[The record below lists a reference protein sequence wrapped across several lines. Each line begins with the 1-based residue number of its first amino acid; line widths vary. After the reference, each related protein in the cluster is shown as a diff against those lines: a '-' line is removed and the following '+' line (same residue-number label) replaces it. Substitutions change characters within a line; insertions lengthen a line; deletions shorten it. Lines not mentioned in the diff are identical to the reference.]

1 LKGSAHG
8 PPPSAQPFGASFQ
21 TALRPFFPPASGLA
35 CLAPAAIQTDALQP
49 SKMELRSQHQERA
62 QFIQVKGHANKLS
75 RMHNRFIGRISKN
88 HRESFGR
95 AVMNAGPI
103 DLLTG
108 RREISAVILD
118 YGEVLCSPPSPDAIA
133 GMAGV
138 LGIDAQNFLAIYR
151 SSRNPYDR
159 GDLTAHAYWVEF
171 ARRANVPIG
180 HQDIRKL
187 RRLDVAMWSNVTEE
201 MTEWLARVHSG
212 GFRTAI
218 LSNMQTDMAA
228 HTRNNFAWLRHI
240 DHQVPS
246 CA

>member
-1 LKGSAHG
+1 
-8 PPPSAQPFGASFQ
+8 
-21 TALRPFFPPASGLA
+21 
-35 CLAPAAIQTDALQP
+35 
-49 SKMELRSQHQERA
+49 
-62 QFIQVKGHANKLS
+62 
-75 RMHNRFIGRISKN
+75 
-88 HRESFGR
+88 
-95 AVMNAGPI
+95 MNAGPI

-218 LSNMQTDMAA
+218 LSKMQTDMAA

-240 DHQVPS
+240 DHQVLSCEVRSIKPDPAIYRHALSLLEVPPS
-246 CA
+246 EVLFVDDREENIQAARSAGIRGILFQSVSQFRVELQALGFPILPAPGSAGQRSPE